1 MHLFRKITQI
11 DFIQGLLILLFAGFI
26 STILSISIDMSGLEL
41 GALINYFW
49 PGFLTIVLIATFGI
63 LCLITKKVV
72 VRLWTLIILCAYL
85 IYVGAAL
92 HLGKDYWPLVLW

>member
-1 MHLFRKITQI
+1 MHIFRKVTQVN
-11 DFIQGLLILLFAGFI
+11 FSQGFLYLLLSGFI
-26 STILSISIDMSGLEL
+26 STILSISIDMTGYEL

-49 PGFLTIVLIATFGI
+49 PGFLTIVSIVAFWI
-63 LCLITKKVV
+63 LCLITEKIA

-92 HLGKDYWPLVLW
+92 HFDKDYWPLVLW